1 MLDSKEAPKKRIT
14 MICHD
19 ADGQI
24 VQITRPFND
33 DTHWHYIAGQ
43 FYQFLAGM
51 GYSLDTEDVSAE
63 W

>member
-1 MLDSKEAPKKRIT
+1 MLDSKEAPMKKIS
-14 MICHD
+14 MMCQD

-24 VQITRPFND
+24 VQITQVFNP

-51 GYSLDTEDVSAE
+51 GYHLDSSDVSAE